1 VHPQGAKSDS
11 SLTGATASG
20 VFLLSKSQLER
31 DVLSDPG
38 VSMPACSRHEVASGA
53 IDKRVLAVL
62 AFLSRSG
69 LKPTVA
75 TLRCSGHAGSLY
87 VPARHIGDA
96 VAISHINGV
105 PIAGHQGAS
114 SITDTLIR
122 TLLAV
127 QHEAAPRWIVSLM
140 RYPGAPSTLARADH
154 GNEVE
159 IDFAPVPTQAPG
171 SKGAAGRSAASPGA
185 SAAPVAP
192 VPTPLLVSGELTPA
206 QWDQL
211 VARIGLL
218 PSPRVSANPSA
229 AAIRDSQTPASS
241 SATPTQAQPAGGG

>member
-1 VHPQGAKSDS
+1 HPGNPDAMALAAAAGGPSQLERRSGHAPQRLPLRVGSTVGKGTALGHVLVSSDARAGHMRFAIRPAGDGNTIDPRAILASWKQLYAAVHPQGAKSDA

-20 VFLLSKSQLER
+20 VFLLSKSELER

-75 TLRCSGHAGSLY
+75 TLRCSGNAGSVY

-105 PIAGHQGAS
+105 AIAGHQGAS

-122 TLLAV
+122 TLLTL
-127 QHEAAPRWIVSLM
+127 QPEASPRWIVSL
-140 RYPGAPSTLARADH
+140 
-154 GNEVE
+154 
-159 IDFAPVPTQAPG
+159 
-171 SKGAAGRSAASPGA
+171 
-185 SAAPVAP
+185 
-192 VPTPLLVSGELTPA
+192 
-206 QWDQL
+206 
-211 VARIGLL
+211 
-218 PSPRVSANPSA
+218 
-229 AAIRDSQTPASS
+229 
-241 SATPTQAQPAGGG
+241 